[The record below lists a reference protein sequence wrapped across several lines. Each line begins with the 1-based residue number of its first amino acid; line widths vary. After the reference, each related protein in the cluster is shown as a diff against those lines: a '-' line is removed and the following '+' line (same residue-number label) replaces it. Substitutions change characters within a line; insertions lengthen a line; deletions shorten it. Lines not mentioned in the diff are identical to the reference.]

1 MDNSTFLDIL
11 NETQRVLNI
20 LYFVVFT
27 LLFLYFAV
35 YKLRLNLDTAALVM
49 LVTQL
54 VVMVARLF

>member
-20 LYFVVFT
+20 LYFAVFT

>member
-20 LYFVVFT
+20 LYFAIFT